1 MVITLRD
8 IEWTQTL
15 DSVIIRVI
23 FHGKLEHK
31 KLDIFT
37 HREFVKI
44 HSPPFYR
51 EIFLMHPIDEGQ
63 SKCRVLDNEMR
74 FTLKKL
80 EPQNWENLEKE
91 MEKTVKIQMKESFVT
106 DSHVQHEA
114 EVKEKIEKK
123 AVIRRKDIEKVIA
136 HESDMRKQIEE
147 INKEICR
154 EENAKIEK
162 LRVLPSPTAKR
173 LPEKPKAPV
182 NIVPEVRQQGNIV
195 VNFTERRFPTPKRES
210 QDHLEQEWFK
220 KQHEAR
226 KVVGFVEEDLRPE
239 EKNPQWLK
247 DKASDFFYKKNYL
260 GAISALTTAIQL
272 TPDCYDL
279 FLERSA
285 SHLAIGNFQR
295 CIEDCSRAYELLSP
309 AVDSNLPAR
318 IQCLARR
325 GAALCKIGFMRQ
337 GLDELQAAL
346 KLSPGNEDLQND
358 VKMIEERLLQDS
370 DTDSN

>member
-8 IEWTQTL
+8 IDWTQTL

-23 FHGKLEHK
+23 FHGNLEPK

-63 SKCRVLDNEMR
+63 SKCRVLDNEVR

-114 EVKEKIEKK
+114 EVKSKIEKK

-210 QDHLEQEWFK
+210 QIIWS
-220 KQHEAR
+220 R
-226 KVVGFVEEDLRPE
+226 
-239 EKNPQWLK
+239 N
-247 DKASDFFYKKNYL
+247 ASEFFYKKNYL

-325 GAALCKIGFMRQ
+325 GAALCKIGFMSQ
-337 GLDELQAAL
+337 GLNELQAAL